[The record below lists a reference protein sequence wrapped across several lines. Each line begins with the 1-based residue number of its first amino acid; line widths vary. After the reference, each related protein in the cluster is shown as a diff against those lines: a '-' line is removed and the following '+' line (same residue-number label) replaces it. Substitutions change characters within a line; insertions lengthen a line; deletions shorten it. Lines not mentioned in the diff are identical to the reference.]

1 MSQEKNLLRIN
12 NLTKYFEGL
21 YGSKIHV
28 LDKVSFSIEKDSEH
42 GSLSSILA
50 PLGSGKSTLLK
61 IIAGVESKYDGEILF
76 ENNDIKNI
84 KPSDIVIIPEE
95 SSSFPWL
102 NVKDNILF
110 AEKVINIKISDDDL
124 KKIISLV
131 GLTGYENHFPHESSL
146 GFRFRISLARAI
158 ACQPK
163 LILIDDSF
171 KKMKTELRNEMNL
184 LIKNVAKELSMNFL
198 FATTNIKE
206 VILISDKI
214 FLMKGKPGTIVK
226 KIDVPQLSSEAKDYK
241 VSVYES
247 VRNEI
252 ESYSKSKN
260 ELDVIN
266 FSI

>member
-1 MSQEKNLLRIN
+1 MSQEKNFLKVN
-12 NLTKYFEGL
+12 NLTKYFEGQ
-21 YGSKIHV
+21 YGSKIHI
-28 LDKVSFSIEKDSEH
+28 LDNVTLLIKKDNERGSID
-42 GSLSSILA
+42 SILA

-61 IIAGVESKYDGEILF
+61 IIAGVDNKYDGEIYF
-76 ENNDIKNI
+76 EDNDIKNI
-84 KPSDIVIIPEE
+84 KPSDIVIVPEK

-110 AEKVINIKISDDDL
+110 AEKIINIKISDNDI

-131 GLTGYENHFPHESSL
+131 GLTGYENHFPHDSSL

-171 KKMKTELRNEMNL
+171 KKMKTEIRNEMNL
-184 LIKNVAKELSMNFL
+184 LIKNISKELNMNFL
-198 FATTNIKE
+198 VATTNIKE
-206 VILISDKI
+206 AILISNKI
-214 FLMKGKPGTIVK
+214 FIMEGKPG
-226 KIDVPQLSSEAKDYK
+226 KIAKEIDLTSEDIMIKDSK
-241 VSVYES
+241 INLYES

-252 ESYSKSKN
+252 ENYFKSKN
-260 ELDVIN
+260 ELDMIN

>member
-1 MSQEKNLLRIN
+1 M
-12 NLTKYFEGL
+12 
-21 YGSKIHV
+21 
-28 LDKVSFSIEKDSEH
+28 LDNVIFSIDKETEQ
-42 GSLSSILA
+42 GNIVSILA

-61 IIAGVESKYDGEILF
+61 IIAGVEGNYDGEIYF
-76 ENNDIKNI
+76 EENDIKNI
-84 KPSDIVIIPEE
+84 KPNDIVIITEE
-95 SSSFPWL
+95 PSSFPWL

-110 AEKVINIKISDDDL
+110 AERIINIKISDNDI

-171 KKMKTELRNEMNL
+171 KKMKTEIRNEMNL
-184 LIKNVAKELSMNFL
+184 LIKKVSKELNMNFL
-198 FATTNIKE
+198 LATTNIKE
-206 VILISDKI
+206 AISIAEKI
-214 FLMKGKPGTIVK
+214 FLMEGKPGKIVK
-226 KIDVPQLSSEAKDYK
+226 EINVANKDARIRDSK
-241 VSVYES
+241 LNLYES

-252 ESYSKSKN
+252 EGYFKSKN